1 MKEIF
6 HRTSIRK
13 YKKEPVEK
21 AKIEKMLKAAMAAP
35 SARNQ
40 QPWFF
45 YVVTN
50 PTVMDALLTTSPYVA
65 FAKGAPL
72 MFVPCYKK
80 DLPSKAF
87 ADIDMSACVENLLLE
102 AHHLGLGG
110 VWIGMYPWP
119 GNFEKFNELFT
130 LPKHIKPLWMI
141 AVGHPSQEGV
151 YIEKY
156 KEEKIHFEDWD

>member
-50 PTVMDALLTTSPYVA
+50 PTVMDALLSTSPYVT

-102 AHHLGLGG
+102 ADHLGLGCTWCG
-110 VWIGMYPWP
+110 ISPNVERMENVRKVLDIPEHLNDFALIPCGYPD
-119 GNFEKFNELFT
+119 
-130 LPKHIKPLWMI
+130 
-141 AVGHPSQEGV
+141 
-151 YIEKY
+151 
-156 KEEKIHFEDWD
+156 EEKIQQDRYDTSRIIYIE